1 MKKILLS
8 ISLLFLVGCAESI
21 ALLGPASTGA
31 ANGKLLQSSIQ
42 SAISYGVKAQTGKS
56 PLEHALNYSEN
67 NKGSEKVKVKKQKKT
82 TKYTNCVP
90 FLEPVSTDMCTKI
103 KNKISKLSGIN
114 NLN

>member
-1 MKKILLS
+1 MG
-8 ISLLFLVGCAESI
+8 FLGACASPS
-21 ALLGPASTGA
+21 AMLGPAYTFGTTG
-31 ANGKLLQSSIQ
+31 NTLQTGFT
-42 SAISYGVKAQTGKS
+42 YGSNELITQYTGKS

>member
-42 SAISYGVKAQTGKS
+42 SAVSFGVKAQTGKS
-56 PLEHALNYSEN
+56 PLE
-67 NKGSEKVKVKKQKKT
+67 
-82 TKYTNCVP
+82 
-90 FLEPVSTDMCTKI
+90 
-103 KNKISKLSGIN
+103 LSLIHI
-114 NLN
+114 